1 MNDKRLLKT
10 GVIGSVIMALCCVT
24 PVLVLLFGVLGLS
37 ALVGWLDFI
46 LLPALAVFLAITGY
60 ALWIRRRAS

>member
-24 PVLVLLFGVLGLS
+24 PVLVLLFGALGLS
-37 ALVGWLDFI
+37 ALVGYLDYV
-46 LLPALAVFLAITGY
+46 LLPALAGFLAITGY